1 MTGDGWQPGATPA
14 ALAARAGLLT
24 RIREFFQQRGVLEV
38 ETPLLGA
45 GTVTDPNITP
55 IACADRWLQTSPEY
69 AMKRLLAAGSGPIYQ
84 ICKAFRHAE
93 AGSRHNPEFTLLE
106 WYRPGFS
113 LADLIVEVGELVSGI
128 LGRQDW
134 HRCSYQQL
142 FQDYL
147 QLDPFTVDSA
157 NLAAF
162 ARERLDLSFEPDNR
176 DVWLDLLLS
185 HLIEPQLAERGLLF
199 VYDYPPTQA
208 ALARLRRDGEHVV
221 AERFELY
228 ADGVELANGYCELT
242 DAAEQAARF
251 ARDNELLI
259 QAGSAPRAVDHR
271 LLQALEQ
278 GLPACS
284 GVALG
289 LDRLLM
295 VLTGAASLAEVM
307 SFDWDR
313 A

>member
-1 MTGDGWQPGATPA
+1 MTGDGWQPGASPT
-14 ALAARAGLLT
+14 ALVARAGLLT

-38 ETPLLGA
+38 ETPLLCA

-55 IACADRWLQTSPEY
+55 IASADRWLQTSPEY
-69 AMKRLLAAGSGPIYQ
+69 AMKRLLAADSGPIYQ

-93 AGSRHNPEFTLLE
+93 AGTRHNPEFTLLE

-113 LADLIVEVGELVSGI
+113 LADLMEEVGALLSEI

-134 HRCSYQQL
+134 QRCSYRQL

-147 QLDPFTVDSA
+147 QLDPFTAD
-157 NLAAF
+157 LASLEAF
-162 ARERLDLSFEPDNR
+162 VRARLDISFKPDHR

-199 VYDYPPTQA
+199 VYDYPATQA

-228 ADGVELANGYCELT
+228 VDGMELANGYCELT

-251 ARDNELLI
+251 TRDNELLA
-259 QAGSAPRAVDHR
+259 QAGSAPRAVDQR

-289 LDRLLM
+289 VDRLLM
-295 VLTGAASLAEVM
+295 VQTGAASLTEVI

>member
-1 MTGDGWQPGATPA
+1 MTGDGWEPGATRD
-14 ALAARAGLLT
+14 ALAARAGLL
-24 RIREFFQQRGVLEV
+24 RQIREFFQQRSVLEV

-55 IACADRWLQTSPEY
+55 IACVDRWLQTSPEY

-84 ICKAFRHAE
+84 ICKAFRYAE
-93 AGSRHNPEFTLLE
+93 AGNRHNPEFTLLE

-113 LADLIVEVGELVSGI
+113 LADLMDEVGGLVSEI
-128 LGRQDW
+128 LGREDW
-134 HRCSYQQL
+134 QGCSYRQL

-147 QLDPFTVDSA
+147 QLDPFTVDTA
-157 NLAAF
+157 GLEAF
-162 ARERLDLSFEPDNR
+162 TRERLDISFEPGNR

-199 VYDYPPTQA
+199 VYDYPATQA

-228 ADGVELANGYCELT
+228 ADGMELANGYCELT

-251 ARDNELLI
+251 ARDNELLTH
-259 QAGSAPRAVDHR
+259 AGIAPRAVDER
-271 LLQALEQ
+271 LLQALGQ

-289 LDRLLM
+289 VDRLLL
-295 VLTGAASLAEVM
+295 VLTGAASLAEIL
-307 SFDWDR
+307 SFDWER

>member
-1 MTGDGWQPGATPA
+1 MTGDGWRPGATPA
-14 ALAARAGLLT
+14 TLAARAGLLA
-24 RIREFFQQRGVLEV
+24 RIREFFQRRGVLEV
-38 ETPLLGA
+38 ETPLLCA
-45 GTVTDPNITP
+45 STVTDPNITP
-55 IACADRWLQTSPEY
+55 IASADRWLQTSPEY

-84 ICKAFRHAE
+84 ICKAFRQAE
-93 AGSRHNPEFTLLE
+93 SGSRHNPEFTLLE

-113 LADLIVEVGELVSGI
+113 LADLMDEVGELASEI
-128 LGRQDW
+128 LGRQDCQ
-134 HRCSYQQL
+134 RCTYQQL

-147 QLDPFTVDSA
+147 QLDPFTTDTAS
-157 NLAAF
+157 LEIF
-162 ARERLDLSFEPDNR
+162 ARERLDISFEPDHR

-185 HLIEPQLAERGLLF
+185 HLIEPQLVERGLLF
-199 VYDYPPTQA
+199 VYDYPATQA
-208 ALARLRRDGEHVV
+208 ALSRLREDGEHVV

-228 ADGVELANGYCELT
+228 VDGVELANGYCELT
-242 DAAEQAARF
+242 DATEQAARF
-251 ARDNELLI
+251 ARDNELLV
-259 QAGSAPRAVDHR
+259 QAGSVPRVIDER

-289 LDRLLM
+289 VDRLLM
-295 VLTGAASLAEVM
+295 VLTGADSLAEVI

>member
-1 MTGDGWQPGATPA
+1 MDGDGWQPGATPA
-14 ALAARAGLLT
+14 TLAARAGLL
-24 RIREFFQQRGVLEV
+24 RQIREFFQQRSVLEV
-38 ETPLLGA
+38 ETPLLCA

-55 IACADRWLQTSPEY
+55 ITCTDRWLQTSPEY

-84 ICKAFRHAE
+84 VCKAFRHAE
-93 AGSRHNPEFTLLE
+93 AGTRHNPEFTLLE
-106 WYRPGFS
+106 WYRPGYS
-113 LADLIVEVGELVSGI
+113 LGDLIEEVGELVSGI
-128 LGRQDW
+128 LGRRDW
-134 HRCSYQQL
+134 QCSSYRQL

-157 NLAAF
+157 SLEAF
-162 ARERLDLSFEPDNR
+162 SRERLDINFEPDNR

-199 VYDYPPTQA
+199 VYDYPASQA

-242 DAAEQAARF
+242 DAAEQATRF
-251 ARDNELLI
+251 AHDNERLTH
-259 QAGSAPRAVDHR
+259 AGIAPRPVDER
-271 LLQALEQ
+271 LLQALEH

-295 VLTGAASLAEVM
+295 VLTGAASLAEVI

>member
-1 MTGDGWQPGATPA
+1 MTREGWQPGTSQA

-24 RIREFFQQRGVLEV
+24 RVRKFFQQRGVLEV
-38 ETPLLGA
+38 ETPLLCA

-69 AMKRLLAAGSGPIYQ
+69 PMKRLLAAGSGPIYQ
-84 ICKAFRHAE
+84 VCKAFRLAE
-93 AGSRHNPEFTLLE
+93 AGTRHNPEFTLLE

-113 LADLIVEVGELVSGI
+113 LADLMDEVGELVSEI
-128 LGRQDW
+128 LGRQ
-134 HRCSYQQL
+134 HFQHCTYQKL

-147 QLDPFTVDSA
+147 QLDPFTIDTAS
-157 NLAAF
+157 LETF
-162 ARERLDLSFEPDNR
+162 ARERLDISFEPDHR

-199 VYDYPPTQA
+199 VYDYPATQA
-208 ALARLRRDGEHVV
+208 ALARLREDGGHVV

-228 ADGVELANGYCELT
+228 VDGVELANGYCELT

-251 ARDNELLI
+251 ARDNELLT
-259 QAGSAPRAVDHR
+259 QAGSAPREIDER
-271 LLQALEQ
+271 LLQALGQ

-295 VLTGAASLAEVM
+295 LLTGAASVADVL

>member
-1 MTGDGWQPGATPA
+1 
-14 ALAARAGLLT
+14 
-24 RIREFFQQRGVLEV
+24 
-38 ETPLLGA
+38 
-45 GTVTDPNITP
+45 
-55 IACADRWLQTSPEY
+55 
-69 AMKRLLAAGSGPIYQ
+69 MKRLLAAGSGPIYQ
-84 ICKAFRHAE
+84 ICKAFRQAE
-93 AGSRHNPEFTLLE
+93 SGSRHNPEFTLLE

-113 LADLIVEVGELVSGI
+113 LADLMDEVGELASEI
-128 LGRQDW
+128 LGRQDCQ
-134 HRCSYQQL
+134 RCTYQQL

-147 QLDPFTVDSA
+147 QLDPFTTDTAS
-157 NLAAF
+157 LEIF
-162 ARERLDLSFEPDNR
+162 ARERLDISFEPDHR

-199 VYDYPPTQA
+199 VYDYPATQA
-208 ALARLRRDGEHVV
+208 ALSRLREDGEHVV

-228 ADGVELANGYCELT
+228 VDGVELANGYCELT
-242 DAAEQAARF
+242 DATEQAARF
-251 ARDNELLI
+251 ARDNELLV
-259 QAGSAPRAVDHR
+259 QAGSVPRVIDER

-289 LDRLLM
+289 VDRLLM
-295 VLTGAASLAEVM
+295 VLTGADSLAEVI

>member
-1 MTGDGWQPGATPA
+1 MPA
-14 ALAARAGLLT
+14 VLAARAGLLT
-24 RIREFFQQRGVLEV
+24 QVREFFQQRGVLEV

-45 GTVTDPNITP
+45 GTITDPNITP
-55 IACADRWLQTSPEY
+55 MACGERWLQTSPEY

-84 ICKAFRHAE
+84 VCKAFRHGE
-93 AGSRHNPEFTLLE
+93 AGTRHNPEFTLLE
-106 WYRPGFS
+106 WYRPHFT
-113 LADLIVEVGELVSGI
+113 LAELMQEVATLVSEI
-128 LGRQDW
+128 LHRESW
-134 HRCSYQQL
+134 ERCSYQQL

-147 QLDPFTVDSA
+147 QLDPFTEDSA
-157 NLAAF
+157 SLEAF
-162 ARERLDLSFEPDNR
+162 ARERLELSFEPDHR

-185 HLIEPQLAERGLLF
+185 HLIEPQLASRGLLF
-199 VYDYPPTQA
+199 VYDYPPSQA

-228 ADGVELANGYCELT
+228 VDGVELANGYCELT

-251 ARDNELLI
+251 ARDNELLT
-259 QAGSAPRAVDHR
+259 QAGSAPRAVDER

-295 VLTGAASLAEVM
+295 VLTEAASLADVM

>member
-1 MTGDGWQPGATPA
+1 MDGDGWQPGATPA
-14 ALAARAGLLT
+14 TLAARAGLLT
-24 RIREFFQQRGVLEV
+24 QIREFFQQRSVLEV
-38 ETPLLGA
+38 ETPLLCA

-55 IACADRWLQTSPEY
+55 ITCTDRWLQTSPEY

-84 ICKAFRHAE
+84 VCKAFRQAE
-93 AGSRHNPEFTLLE
+93 AGTRHNPEFTLLE
-106 WYRPGFS
+106 WYRPGYS
-113 LADLIVEVGELVSGI
+113 LGDLIEEVGELVSGI
-128 LGRQDW
+128 LGRRDW
-134 HRCSYQQL
+134 QCSSYRQL

-147 QLDPFTVDSA
+147 QLDPFTVDTAS
-157 NLAAF
+157 LEAF
-162 ARERLDLSFEPDNR
+162 SRERLDISFEPDNR

-199 VYDYPPTQA
+199 VYDYPASQA

-242 DAAEQAARF
+242 DATEQATRF
-251 ARDNELLI
+251 AHDNERLTH
-259 QAGSAPRAVDHR
+259 AGIAPRPVDER
-271 LLQALEQ
+271 LLQALEH

-295 VLTGAASLAEVM
+295 VLTGAAGLAEVI

>member
-14 ALAARAGLLT
+14 TLAARAGLLA
-24 RIREFFQQRGVLEV
+24 RIREFFGQRGVLEV

-113 LADLIVEVGELVSGI
+113 QADLIAEVGELVSGI
-128 LGRQDW
+128 LGREDW
-134 HRCSYQQL
+134 QRCSYQQL

-147 QLDPFTVDSA
+147 QLDPFRVDSA
-157 NLAAF
+157 SLATF
-162 ARERLDLSFEPDNR
+162 ARERLDISFEPDNR

-251 ARDNELLI
+251 ARDNELLA

-289 LDRLLM
+289 VDRLLM
-295 VLTGAASLAEVM
+295 VHSGAASLAEVI

>member
-1 MTGDGWQPGATPA
+1 MDGDSWQPGATPA
-14 ALAARAGLLT
+14 TLAARAGLLT
-24 RIREFFQQRGVLEV
+24 QIREFFQQRSVLEV
-38 ETPLLGA
+38 ETPLLCA

-55 IACADRWLQTSPEY
+55 ITCTDRWLQTSPEY

-84 ICKAFRHAE
+84 VCKAFRQAE
-93 AGSRHNPEFTLLE
+93 AGTRHNPEFTLLE
-106 WYRPGFS
+106 WYRPGYS
-113 LADLIVEVGELVSGI
+113 LGDLIEEVGELVSGI
-128 LGRQDW
+128 LGRRDW
-134 HRCSYQQL
+134 QCSSYRQL

-147 QLDPFTVDSA
+147 QLDPFTVDTAS
-157 NLAAF
+157 LEAF
-162 ARERLDLSFEPDNR
+162 SRERLDISFEPDNR

-199 VYDYPPTQA
+199 VYDYPATQA

-242 DAAEQAARF
+242 DAAEQATRF
-251 ARDNELLI
+251 AHDNERLTH
-259 QAGSAPRAVDHR
+259 AGIAPRPVDER
-271 LLQALEQ
+271 LLQALEH
-278 GLPACS
+278 GIPACS